1 MLAAQRALRV
11 LVAATALAAAG
22 GCATITRG
30 LTQDVQIATD
40 PIGAACE
47 LRNNHGQVVDAIPT
61 TPGYVRVRKGIEGY
75 VVACSAAGYLDA
87 TTPLESGIDQGG
99 VGSLTLGA
107 LSGLQGTAV
116 PTIANVALGTVM
128 PAATAATAAMW
139 LGVVGA
145 VSFVID
151 IASGAAFEYAT
162 GVALTL
168 VPSSFP
174 TGTERD
180 LFFDRE
186 EKRLRDQ
193 HAARRRALVE
203 DCRLCTGA
211 IAALDESHARELAE
225 LERLRANAQISG
237 ARGP

>member
-1 MLAAQRALRV
+1 MLAAHRALRAFV
-11 LVAATALAAAG
+11 VAVALAAIG

-40 PIGAACE
+40 PAGAACE
-47 LRNNHGQVVDAIPT
+47 LRTKDGNVVDEIPT
-61 TPGYVRVRKGIEGY
+61 TPGYVRVRKGLEGY
-75 VVACSAAGYLDA
+75 VVACRAAGYLDA

-99 VGSLTLGA
+99 IGGVTLGA

-116 PTIANVALGTVM
+116 PTLANIALGTVM
-128 PAATAATAAMW
+128 PAATAAAAAMW
-139 LGVVGA
+139 LGIAGA
-145 VSFVID
+145 VSFIVD
-151 IASGAAFEYAT
+151 VASGAAFEYAP

-174 TGTERD
+174 TDTDRD
-180 LFFDRE
+180 TFFQRE

-193 HAARRRALVE
+193 HGLRRRVLVE

-225 LERLRANAQISG
+225 ITRLRTTAQVSG